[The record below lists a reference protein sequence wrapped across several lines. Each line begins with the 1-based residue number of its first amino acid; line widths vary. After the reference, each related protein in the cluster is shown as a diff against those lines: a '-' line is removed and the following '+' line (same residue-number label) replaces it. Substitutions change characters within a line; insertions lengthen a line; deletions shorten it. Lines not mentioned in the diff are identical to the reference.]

1 MNYGQLKAAIAAR
14 LGRTNLTAVIPDF
27 IMLGESRLYHG
38 FRDLDVSVPGL
49 RLRSQLAIE
58 TVSLATLPA
67 DFLAVDRLTV
77 PGARAPRALTFVPQ
91 EEFVALPPTSCPQH
105 FTLMNGLI
113 VVEGGTPAVF
123 TLSYYK
129 KFSALVADADT
140 NWLLSNAPNIML
152 YSALI
157 EAYAHLK
164 DDARVPTAG
173 RMYAAAANALIDS
186 DDRERHSGSSL
197 SIGSAR

>member
-1 MNYGQLKAAIAAR
+1 MNYGQLKAAIATR

-27 IMLGESRLYHG
+27 IALGESRLYHG

-49 RLRSQLAIE
+49 RLRAQLAIE
-58 TVSLATLPA
+58 TASLAALPA

-77 PGARAPRALTFVPQ
+77 PGAYAPRALTYVTP
-91 EEFVALPPTSCPQH
+91 EEFVSLPATTCPLRY
-105 FTLMNGLI
+105 TLMNGLI
-113 VVEGGTPAVF
+113 VVEGGAPAAF

-129 KFSALVADADT
+129 KFTALVADADT
-140 NWLLSNAPNIML
+140 NWLLSNAPNIVL

-164 DDARVPTAG
+164 DDMRIPTAG
-173 RMYAAAANALIDS
+173 RMYAAAANALIQTDM
-186 DDRERHSGSSL
+186 DERHSGSTL
-197 SIGSAR
+197 AIGSAR

>member
-49 RLRSQLAIE
+49 RLRPMLALE
-58 TVSLATLPA
+58 TASLAALPT

-77 PGARAPRALTFVPQ
+77 PGAYATRALTFVPQ
-91 EEFVALPPTSCPQH
+91 EEFVSLPATSFPQH
-105 FTLMNGLI
+105 FTLMNGRI
-113 VVEGGTPAVF
+113 VVEGGTPAAF

-129 KFSALVADADT
+129 KFPALVADADT
-140 NWLLSNAPNIML
+140 NWLLTNAPNIIMQ
-152 YSALI
+152 SALM

-164 DDARVPTAG
+164 DDARIPTAA
-173 RMYAAAANALIDS
+173 RMYAAAANALIQTDM
-186 DDRERHSGSSL
+186 DERHSGSSL
-197 SIGSAR
+197 AIGSAR